1 MLTIRKRINEYLR
14 HKEVIISS
22 AVQLKEIQQ
31 KYLAA
36 PWIYYRAVSFP
47 KFLLLLF
54 LSGKIRHRFEWY
66 QEPCNLE
73 PNILN

>member
-31 KYLAA
+31 KYVAA
-36 PWIYYRAVSFP
+36 PWIYYRGVSFP
-47 KFLLLLF
+47 KFLFLF
-54 LSGKIRHRFEWY
+54 FFVWKNKASFRMTSGT
-66 QEPCNLE
+66 L
-73 PNILN
+73 

>member
-1 MLTIRKRINEYLR
+1 MLTMRKRINEYLG

-47 KFLLLLF
+47 KFLVLF
-54 LSGKIRHRFEWY
+54 FF
-66 QEPCNLE
+66 CLE
-73 PNILN
+73 K

>member
-14 HKEVIISS
+14 HKEVIISP

-36 PWIYYRAVSFP
+36 P
-47 KFLLLLF
+47 
-54 LSGKIRHRFEWY
+54 
-66 QEPCNLE
+66 
-73 PNILN
+73 

>member
-1 MLTIRKRINEYLR
+1 MLTMRKRINEYLG

-31 KYLAA
+31 KYVAA

-47 KFLLLLF
+47 KFSVLF
-54 LSGKIRHRFEWY
+54 FFVWKNKASFRMTSGT
-66 QEPCNLE
+66 L
-73 PNILN
+73 